1 MEEVKNERQKYV
13 ERLQKELAKAAK
25 SQAFINSESGQYV
38 LEYIQE
44 LVSQLTNNLI
54 NKTRKHEEYIEIRAK
69 IDVLRKLK
77 QVLEVQSNEKVIAE
91 LNASLELA
99 QSE

>member
-1 MEEVKNERQKYV
+1 MEEVRTEREKYI
-13 ERLQKELAKAAK
+13 ERLQGELTKAAK
-25 SQAFINSESGQYV
+25 SQAFINSDSGKYV
-38 LEYIQE
+38 LEYIAE
-44 LVSQLTNNLI
+44 LVSQLTNNLVSS
-54 NKTRKHEEYIEIRAK
+54 RKSHEEYIEIRAK

-77 QVLEVQSNEKVIAE
+77 QVLEVQSNEKYIAE

>member
-1 MEEVKNERQKYV
+1 MEDTRTEREKYI
-13 ERLQKELAKAAK
+13 ERLQGELSKAAK
-25 SQAFINSESGQYV
+25 SQAFVNSESGQYV
-38 LEYIQE
+38 LEYITE

-54 NKTRKHEEYIEIRAK
+54 SKQRSHEEYIEIRAK
-69 IDVLRKLK
+69 IDVLRRLK

-91 LNASLELA
+91 LNASLDLA

>member
-1 MEEVKNERQKYV
+1 MEEVKTERQKYI
-13 ERLQKELAKAAK
+13 ERLQKDISKAAK

-38 LEYIQE
+38 LEYIAE
-44 LVSQLTNNLI
+44 LVSQLTNKLI
-54 NKTRKHEEYIEIRAK
+54 TKNCTHEEYIEIRAK
-69 IDVLRKLK
+69 IDILRRLK
-77 QVLEVQSNEKVIAE
+77 QVLEVQSNEKVIAD